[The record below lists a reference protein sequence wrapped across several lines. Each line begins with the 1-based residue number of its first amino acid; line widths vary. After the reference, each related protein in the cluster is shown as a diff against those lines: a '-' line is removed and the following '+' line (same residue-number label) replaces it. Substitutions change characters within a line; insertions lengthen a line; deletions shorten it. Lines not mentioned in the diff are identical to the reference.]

1 MCLHCKKNYG
11 NLEIQTYETL
21 GVWTKNNDLSWAM
34 LDVVDGDV
42 VDKVDVG
49 ARRPQARVPQ
59 NASTC

>member
-1 MCLHCKKNYG
+1 
-11 NLEIQTYETL
+11 
-21 GVWTKNNDLSWAM
+21 M

>member
-1 MCLHCKKNYG
+1 M
-11 NLEIQTYETL
+11 EILKFQTYEPS

-42 VDKVDVG
+42 DG